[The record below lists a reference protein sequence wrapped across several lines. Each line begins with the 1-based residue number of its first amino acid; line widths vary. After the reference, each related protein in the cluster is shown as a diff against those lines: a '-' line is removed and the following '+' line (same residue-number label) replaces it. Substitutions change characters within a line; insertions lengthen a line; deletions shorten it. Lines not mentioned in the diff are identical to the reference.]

1 MSSRFD
7 DKIKPILK
15 YIGTIGA
22 SLMAVAYI
30 AIVLI
35 MVFGMAL
42 SANLTQSLIFAGV
55 NAVMGLIIMQ
65 FLKIQGIDLA
75 KEIEENK
82 TILTRYYNMRTKDK
96 KFRSI
101 RYFWTTSIIKDVL
114 VKSVTLAASTL
125 CIIYIVIAGTQNYT
139 WLLLAAVNL
148 IMFGCFGLLALV
160 KSYDFFNESHIPYIK
175 EKINEA
181 DEEQRRKEEAERA
194 EKEKLAERE
203 AAEREET
210 IQREV
215 QRLLALAKEECAQ
228 QGNAI
233 VDVNSGSDLL
243 DTSVGICADC
253 TIDTESVVVDS
264 NDKCNYILGGSVH
277 TSSGATDSLSAFLE
291 ENLEKNKTVED

>member
-7 DKIKPILK
+7 TKIKPILK

-22 SLMAVAYI
+22 SLMSVAYI

-35 MVFGMAL
+35 MVFGMAFN
-42 SANLTQSLIFAGV
+42 ANLTQSLIFAFV

-82 TILTRYYNMRTKDK
+82 AILERYYNMKTRDK

-101 RYFWTTSIIKDVL
+101 KYYWTTSVIKDVI
-114 VKSVTLAASTL
+114 VRGVTLAASTL

-139 WLLLAAVNL
+139 WLLLALVNL
-148 IMFGCFGLLALV
+148 IMFGCYGLLALV

-181 DEEQRRKEEAERA
+181 DEEKRKAEF
-194 EKEKLAERE
+194 E
-203 AAEREET
+203 AAER
-210 IQREV
+210 
-215 QRLLALAKEECAQ
+215 AAKEREEIIQAEVERRVAQ
-228 QGNAI
+228 VLAVDEERSSNQGNVI
-233 VDVNSGSDLL
+233 LDINCGTDLL
-243 DTSVGICADC
+243 
-253 TIDTESVVVDS
+253 ESSDS
-264 NDKCNYILGGSVH
+264 MYSACDMGESLVLERNDINNTILGGTVH
-277 TSSGATDSLSAFLE
+277 TRDGIADCSCVSTE
-291 ENLEKNKTVED
+291 ENIQRQEKEKE